1 MNCFTFPSRKAI
13 VIQRNAYDLL
23 GSCVVFFSISP
34 TKHEIMVWTKAIS
47 TSPQRLLNRIGFFS
61 KQLVLGLILNSTHIL
76 WRFLCEY
83 SSIPIFMIE
92 NLKLF

>member
-47 TSPQRLLNRIGFFS
+47 TSPQRLLKPHRVLFKTASSWINPKQHSYPLAFPLRIF
-61 KQLVLGLILNSTHIL
+61 I
-76 WRFLCEY
+76 Y
-83 SSIPIFMIE
+83 SYFYD
-92 NLKLF
+92 